1 MTGLTMNAI
10 RAAQDPLLDPWLA
23 KAAHLSSVFAEDAA
37 RNDREGG
44 QPLAQVRLLKESGL
58 LPAGIPK
65 AYGGQGLPWATLLR
79 ITRELAKADGSIGH
93 LFGYHYSFIHALQI
107 RAFPEQR
114 REWLTQSAAGN
125 WLWGNSVNTFS
136 HSLFGRK
143 EGDVWVLNGKRPFA
157 SGTHVADAIMIAWED
172 EITDQRFFA
181 PIRAGREGVTI
192 LGDWDGI
199 GQRQTGS
206 GTVTFA
212 DVRIHESEI
221 LGNTA
226 QDGKPIATLGAQQQQ
241 SVLLNVFVGQ
251 ALGALAE
258 ARSYTVGKSRP
269 WMHANVE
276 RHIDDP
282 WVKRT
287 YGELYI
293 KVRAAELLADAAA
306 KALSDAWAKGDA
318 LTAQERGEAAIQ
330 IAAANANAGEVA
342 LDVTSRIFEVMGA
355 RSATRANNF
364 DRWWRNVR
372 THTLH
377 NPAEYKIRNVGHWYL
392 TGEYPEWSL
401 FQ

>member
-1 MTGLTMNAI
+1 MNAI
-10 RAAQDPLLDPWLA
+10 TAAQDHPWLA
-23 KAAHLSSVFAEDAA
+23 KAAHLSAIFAQDAA
-37 RNDREGG
+37 RNDQDGG
-44 QPLAQVRLLKESGL
+44 QPLAQVRLLRESGL
-58 LPAGIPK
+58 LSAGIPK
-65 AYGGQGLPWATLLR
+65 EYGGQSVPWATLLR
-79 ITRELAKADGSIGH
+79 ITRKLAEADGSIAH
-93 LFGYHYSFIHALQI
+93 LYGYHYNFI
-107 RAFPEQR
+107 RALELRAHAGQR
-114 REWLTQSAAGN
+114 LEWLTQSAAEN
-125 WLWGNSVNTFS
+125 WLWGNCVNTFS

-143 EGDVWVLNGKRPFA
+143 DGDVWVLNGKRPFA

-172 EITDQRFFA
+172 EATDQRFFA

-192 LGDWDGI
+192 LNDWDGL

-206 GTVTFA
+206 GTVTFES
-212 DVRIHESEI
+212 VRINEAEI
-221 LGNTA
+221 LSNTEH
-226 QDGKPIATLGAQQQQ
+226 DGKPIATLGALQQQ

-258 ARSYTVGKSRP
+258 ARAYTATKSRP
-269 WMHANVE
+269 WMHSGVE
-276 RHIDDP
+276 RHSDDP
-282 WVKRT
+282 WVKRV

-293 KVRAAELLADAAA
+293 KLRGAELLADAAA
-306 KALSDAWAKGDA
+306 KALTDAWARGDA
-318 LTAQERGEAAIQ
+318 LTPQERGEAAIQ

-342 LDVTSRIFEVMGA
+342 LEITSRIFEVMGA

-392 TGEYPEWSL
+392 TGEYPEWSI

>member
-1 MTGLTMNAI
+1 MNAI
-10 RAAQDPLLDPWLA
+10 TAQQDPWIA
-23 KAAHLSSVFAEDAA
+23 KAAHLSSVFAEGAA
-37 RNDREGG
+37 SNDRDGG
-44 QPLAQVRLLKESGL
+44 QPLAQLRLLKESGL
-58 LPAGIPK
+58 LSAGIPK

-79 ITRELAKADGSIGH
+79 VVRELAKADGSIAH
-93 LFGYHYSFIHALQI
+93 LFGYHYSFIHALQL
-107 RAFPEQR
+107 RAFPGQR
-114 REWLTQSAAGN
+114 NEWLTQSAAED
-125 WLWGNSVNTFS
+125 WLWGNCVNTFS

-143 EGDVWVLNGKRPFA
+143 EGEVWVLNGKRPFA

-172 EITDQRFFA
+172 EVTDQRFFA

-192 LGDWDGI
+192 LNDWDGI

-206 GTVTFA
+206 GTVTFT
-212 DVRIHESEI
+212 DVRVHEAEI

-226 QDGKPIATLGAQQQQ
+226 FGGKPIATLGAQQQQ

-258 ARSYTVGKSRP
+258 ARAYTVSKSRP
-269 WMHANVE
+269 WMHSGVE
-276 RHIDDP
+276 RHVDDP
-282 WVKRT
+282 WIKRI

-293 KVRAAELLADAAA
+293 KLRGAELLADAAG
-306 KALSDAWAKGDA
+306 KALSDAWLKGEA
-318 LTAQERGEAAIQ
+318 LTAHERGETAIQ
-330 IAAANANAGEVA
+330 VAAANANAGEVA
-342 LDVTSRIFEVMGA
+342 LDVTNRIFEVMGA

-392 TGEYPEWSL
+392 TGEYPEWSI